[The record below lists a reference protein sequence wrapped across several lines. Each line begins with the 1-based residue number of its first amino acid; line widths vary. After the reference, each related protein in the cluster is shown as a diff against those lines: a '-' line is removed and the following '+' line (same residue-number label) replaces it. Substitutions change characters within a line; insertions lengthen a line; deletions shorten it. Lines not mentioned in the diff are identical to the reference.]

1 MTTVAQR
8 LDGNPSVAARLPAE
22 AARRRALNRLIANA
36 AIGFG
41 VFLLGF
47 VMSEPAPYEIY
58 MVGLIALALLFGLR
72 LTRTSLVLL
81 ALLTVFNFGGL
92 ISIMQMADM
101 KKAPLYIA
109 VSLFLAFTSVFYA
122 AAIEGDYRRLGTIFN
137 AYLLVGLLSALLG
150 IAGYLG
156 LVPGAE
162 IFTRYGRAQG
172 AFQDPNVYGPFLIL
186 PLTWTLYRVLR
197 GGLRDLVVYLPLCC
211 LLAIGVLVSF
221 SRAAWAMVP
230 LSFAVLSGV
239 LFLQSDSNRFRLRL
253 IGIGLLAV
261 VTVVLAIA
269 ILLQI
274 PGVGDF
280 FVERA
285 RLEQSY
291 DSARLGR
298 FARHWL
304 GMILAAQHPLGIGP
318 LEFGPM
324 FGEDTHNIWLK
335 AALDYGWIGFIAFV
349 ALTFLTLGIG
359 IKLIFRNRPWQ
370 PFLLVA
376 YATYLGH
383 VLIGN
388 VIDTDH
394 WRHFYLLF
402 GIIWGCAGLE
412 YRYQLSRSFRLGTDT
427 ETAQGSNLLA
437 VRDLRRCRPL

>member
-1 MTTVAQR
+1 MTSVAQR
-8 LDGNPSVAARLPAE
+8 FDGSSRPALTLPADV
-22 AARRRALNRLIANA
+22 ARKRALNRLIANI

-47 VMSEPAPYEIY
+47 VMSEPAPYELY

-81 ALLTVFNFGGL
+81 ALLAVFNFGGM
-92 ISIMQMADM
+92 ISVMQMADV

-109 VSLFLAFTSVFYA
+109 VSLFLAFTSVFFA
-122 AAIEGDYRRLGTIFN
+122 AVIEGDHRRLKTIFN
-137 AYLLVGLLSALLG
+137 AYLLVGVLSAVLG
-150 IAGYLG
+150 IAGYLS
-156 LVPGAE
+156 LFPGAE

-186 PLTWTLYRVLR
+186 PLTWTLYRIMR
-197 GGLRDLVVYLPLCC
+197 GGFRDMAVYLPFCC
-211 LLAIGVLVSF
+211 LLTLGVLVSF

-230 LSFAVLSGV
+230 LSFAVLFGV
-239 LFLQSDSNRFRLRL
+239 LFLQSNSNRFRLRL
-253 IGIGLLAV
+253 IVIGLLAV
-261 VTVVLAIA
+261 VTITLAIL
-269 ILLQI
+269 IILQI

-280 FVERA
+280 FRERA

-304 GMILAAQHPLGIGP
+304 GMILATQHPLGIGP

-324 FGEDTHNIWLK
+324 FGEDTHNVWLK
-335 AALDYGWIGFIAFV
+335 AVLDYGWIGFIAFLT
-349 ALTFLTLGIG
+349 LTFLTLGIG
-359 IKLIFRNRPWQ
+359 FKLLFRNRTWQ
-370 PFLLVA
+370 PYLLVA

-402 GIIWGCAGLE
+402 GVIWGCAGLE
-412 YRYQLSRSFRLGTDT
+412 YKYQLSLKLKERSGEQHF
-427 ETAQGSNLLA
+427 AI
-437 VRDLRRCRPL
+437 RDIRRSSPL

>member
-1 MTTVAQR
+1 MTSVAHR
-8 LDGNPSVAARLPAE
+8 IDGNLPLPIGLRADIARK
-22 AARRRALNRLIANA
+22 RALNRLIANA

-47 VMSEPAPYEIY
+47 VMSEPAPYELY
-58 MVGLIALALLFGLR
+58 MVGLIMLALLFGLR
-72 LTRTSLVLL
+72 LSRTSLVLL
-81 ALLTVFNFGGL
+81 AILTVFNFGGM
-92 ISIMQMADM
+92 ISVMQMADI

-109 VSLFLAFTSVFYA
+109 VSLFLAFTSVFFA
-122 AAIEGDYRRLGTIFN
+122 AVIEADYRRLRTIFN
-137 AYLLVGLLSALLG
+137 AYLLVSIVSSLLG
-150 IAGYLG
+150 IAGYFALF
-156 LVPGAE
+156 PGAE
-162 IFTRYGRAQG
+162 NFTRYGRAQG

-186 PLTWTLYRVLR
+186 PLTWTLYRVMR
-197 GGLRDLVVYLPLCC
+197 GSIRDVAAYLPLCC
-211 LLAIGVLVSF
+211 LLTLGVLLSF

-230 LSFAVLSGV
+230 LSFALLFGV
-239 LFLQSDSNRFRLRL
+239 LFLQSNSNRFRLRL
-253 IGIGLLAV
+253 IAIGLLAV
-261 VTVVLAIA
+261 VAIVLAVLVI
-269 ILLQI
+269 LQI

-280 FVERA
+280 FRERA

-304 GMILAAQHPLGIGP
+304 GMILATQHPLGIGP

-335 AALDYGWIGFIAFV
+335 AALDYGWVGFIAFLT
-349 ALTFLTLGIG
+349 LTFLTLAIG
-359 IKLIFRNRPWQ
+359 FKLLFRNRPWQ

-376 YATYLGH
+376 YANYLGH

-412 YRYQLSRSFRLGTDT
+412 YKYELSLKLK
-427 ETAQGSNLLA
+427 EGSGEQNLA
-437 VRDLRRCRPL
+437 IRDLRRRSPV

>member
-1 MTTVAQR
+1 MTSVAHR
-8 LDGNPSVAARLPAE
+8 IDGNLPLPIGLRADIARK
-22 AARRRALNRLIANA
+22 RALNRLIANA

-47 VMSEPAPYEIY
+47 VMSEPAPYELY
-58 MVGLIALALLFGLR
+58 MVGLIMLALLFGLR
-72 LTRTSLVLL
+72 LSRTSLVLL
-81 ALLTVFNFGGL
+81 AILTVFNFGGM
-92 ISIMQMADM
+92 ISVMQMADI

-109 VSLFLAFTSVFYA
+109 VSLFLAFTSVFFA
-122 AAIEGDYRRLGTIFN
+122 AVIEADYRRLRTIFN
-137 AYLLVGLLSALLG
+137 AYLLVSIVSSLLG
-150 IAGYLG
+150 IAGYFALF
-156 LVPGAE
+156 PGAE
-162 IFTRYGRAQG
+162 NFTRYGRAQG

-186 PLTWTLYRVLR
+186 PLTWTLYRVMR
-197 GGLRDLVVYLPLCC
+197 GSIRDVAAYLPLCC
-211 LLAIGVLVSF
+211 LLTLGVLLSF

-230 LSFAVLSGV
+230 LSFALLFGV
-239 LFLQSDSNRFRLRL
+239 LFLQSNSNRFRLRL
-253 IGIGLLAV
+253 IAIGLLAV
-261 VTVVLAIA
+261 VAIVLAVLI
-269 ILLQI
+269 ILQI

-280 FVERA
+280 FRERA

-304 GMILAAQHPLGIGP
+304 GMILATQHPLGIGP

-335 AALDYGWIGFIAFV
+335 AVLDYGWVGFIAFLT
-349 ALTFLTLGIG
+349 LTFLTLAIG
-359 IKLIFRNRPWQ
+359 FKLLFRNRPWQ

-376 YATYLGH
+376 YANYLGH

-412 YRYQLSRSFRLGTDT
+412 YKYELSLKLK
-427 ETAQGSNLLA
+427 EGSGEQNLA
-437 VRDLRRCRPL
+437 IRDLRRRSPV

>member
-1 MTTVAQR
+1 LT
-8 LDGNPSVAARLPAE
+8 SVAHRFEGNLPPPIELRADIARK
-22 AARRRALNRLIANA
+22 RALNRLIANT

-47 VMSEPAPYEIY
+47 VMSEPAPYELY
-58 MVGLIALALLFGLR
+58 MVGLIVLALLFGLK

-81 ALLTVFNFGGL
+81 AILTVFNFGGM
-92 ISIMQMADM
+92 ISVMQMADV

-109 VSLFLAFTSVFYA
+109 VSLFLAFTSVFFA
-122 AAIEGDYRRLGTIFN
+122 AVIEADYRRLRTIFN
-137 AYLLVGLLSALLG
+137 AYLLVSIVSSLLG
-150 IAGYLG
+150 IAGYFALF
-156 LVPGAE
+156 PGAE
-162 IFTRYGRAQG
+162 NFTRYGRAQG

-186 PLTWTLYRVLR
+186 PLTWTLYRVMR
-197 GGLRDLVVYLPLCC
+197 GSMRDVAAYLPLCC
-211 LLAIGVLVSF
+211 LLMLGVLLSF

-230 LSFAVLSGV
+230 LSFALLFGV
-239 LFLQSDSNRFRLRL
+239 LFLQSNSNRFRFRL
-253 IGIGLLAV
+253 IAIGLLAV
-261 VTVVLAIA
+261 VAIVLAVLI
-269 ILLQI
+269 ILQI

-280 FVERA
+280 FRERA

-304 GMILAAQHPLGIGP
+304 GMILATQHSLGIGP

-335 AALDYGWIGFIAFV
+335 AALDYGWVGFIAFLT
-349 ALTFLTLGIG
+349 LTFLTLAIG
-359 IKLIFRNRPWQ
+359 FKLLFRNRPWQ

-412 YRYQLSRSFRLGTDT
+412 YKYELSLKLK
-427 ETAQGSNLLA
+427 EGSGEQNLA
-437 VRDLRRCRPL
+437 IRDLRRRSPV

>member
-1 MTTVAQR
+1 MTSVAHR
-8 LDGNPSVAARLPAE
+8 IDGNLPLPIGLRADIS
-22 AARRRALNRLIANA
+22 RRRALNRLIANTV
-36 AIGFG
+36 IGFG

-47 VMSEPAPYEIY
+47 VMSEPAPYELY
-58 MVGLIALALLFGLR
+58 MVGLIVLALLFGLR
-72 LTRTSLVLL
+72 LSRTSLVLL
-81 ALLTVFNFGGL
+81 AILTVFNFGGM
-92 ISIMQMADM
+92 ISVMQMADI

-109 VSLFLAFTSVFYA
+109 VSLFLAFTSVFFA
-122 AAIEGDYRRLGTIFN
+122 AVIEADYRRLRTIFN
-137 AYLLVGLLSALLG
+137 AYLLVSIVSSLLG
-150 IAGYLG
+150 IAGYFALF
-156 LVPGAE
+156 PGAE
-162 IFTRYGRAQG
+162 NFTRYGRAQG

-186 PLTWTLYRVLR
+186 PLTWTLYRVMR
-197 GGLRDLVVYLPLCC
+197 GSIRDVAAYLPLCC
-211 LLAIGVLVSF
+211 LLTLGVLLSF

-230 LSFAVLSGV
+230 LSFALLFGV
-239 LFLQSDSNRFRLRL
+239 LFLQSNSNRFRLRL
-253 IGIGLLAV
+253 IAIGLLAV
-261 VTVVLAIA
+261 VAIVLAVLI
-269 ILLQI
+269 ILQI

-280 FVERA
+280 FRERA

-304 GMILAAQHPLGIGP
+304 GMILATQHPLGIGP

-335 AALDYGWIGFIAFV
+335 AALDYGWVGFIAFLT
-349 ALTFLTLGIG
+349 LTFLTLAIG
-359 IKLIFRNRPWQ
+359 FKLLFRNRPWQ

-412 YRYQLSRSFRLGTDT
+412 YKYELSLKLK
-427 ETAQGSNLLA
+427 EGSGEQNLA
-437 VRDLRRCRPL
+437 IRDLRRRSPV

>member
-1 MTTVAQR
+1 MTSVAHR
-8 LDGNPSVAARLPAE
+8 IDGNLPLPIGLRADIARK
-22 AARRRALNRLIANA
+22 RALNRLIANA

-47 VMSEPAPYEIY
+47 VMSEPAPYELY
-58 MVGLIALALLFGLR
+58 MVGLIMLALLFGLR
-72 LTRTSLVLL
+72 LSRTSLVLL
-81 ALLTVFNFGGL
+81 AILTVFNFGGM
-92 ISIMQMADM
+92 ISVMQMADI

-109 VSLFLAFTSVFYA
+109 VSLFLAFTSVFFA
-122 AAIEGDYRRLGTIFN
+122 AVIEADYRRLRTIFN
-137 AYLLVGLLSALLG
+137 AYLLVSIVSSLLG
-150 IAGYLG
+150 IAGYFALF
-156 LVPGAE
+156 PGAE
-162 IFTRYGRAQG
+162 NFTRYGRAQG

-186 PLTWTLYRVLR
+186 PLTWTLYRVMR
-197 GGLRDLVVYLPLCC
+197 GSIRDVAAYLPLCC
-211 LLAIGVLVSF
+211 LLTLGVLLSF

-230 LSFAVLSGV
+230 LSFALLFGV
-239 LFLQSDSNRFRLRL
+239 LFLQSNSNRFRLRL
-253 IGIGLLAV
+253 IAIGLLAV
-261 VTVVLAIA
+261 VAIVLAVLVI
-269 ILLQI
+269 LQI

-280 FVERA
+280 FRERA

-304 GMILAAQHPLGIGP
+304 GMILATQHPLGIGP

-335 AALDYGWIGFIAFV
+335 AVLDYGWVGFIAFLT
-349 ALTFLTLGIG
+349 LTFLTLAIG
-359 IKLIFRNRPWQ
+359 FKLLFRNRPWQ

-376 YATYLGH
+376 YANYLGH

-412 YRYQLSRSFRLGTDT
+412 YKYELSLKLK
-427 ETAQGSNLLA
+427 EGSGEQNLA
-437 VRDLRRCRPL
+437 IRDLRRRSPV

>member
-1 MTTVAQR
+1 MTSVAHR
-8 LDGNPSVAARLPAE
+8 IDGNLPLPIGLRADIS
-22 AARRRALNRLIANA
+22 RRRALNRLIANTV
-36 AIGFG
+36 IGFG

-47 VMSEPAPYEIY
+47 VMSEPAPYELY
-58 MVGLIALALLFGLR
+58 MVGLIVLALLFGLR
-72 LTRTSLVLL
+72 LSRTSLVLL
-81 ALLTVFNFGGL
+81 AILTVFNFGGM
-92 ISIMQMADM
+92 ISVMQMADI

-109 VSLFLAFTSVFYA
+109 VSLFLAFTSVFFA
-122 AAIEGDYRRLGTIFN
+122 AVIEADYRRLRTIFN
-137 AYLLVGLLSALLG
+137 AYLLVSIVSSLLG
-150 IAGYLG
+150 IAGYFALF
-156 LVPGAE
+156 PGAE
-162 IFTRYGRAQG
+162 NFTRYGRAQG

-186 PLTWTLYRVLR
+186 PLTWTLYRVMR
-197 GGLRDLVVYLPLCC
+197 GSIRDVAAYLPLCC
-211 LLAIGVLVSF
+211 LLTLGVLLSF

-230 LSFAVLSGV
+230 LSFALLFGV
-239 LFLQSDSNRFRLRL
+239 LFLQSNSNRFRLRL
-253 IGIGLLAV
+253 IAIGLLAV
-261 VTVVLAIA
+261 VAIVLAVLVI
-269 ILLQI
+269 LQI

-280 FVERA
+280 FRERA

-304 GMILAAQHPLGIGP
+304 GMILATQHPLGIGP

-335 AALDYGWIGFIAFV
+335 AVLDYGWVGFIAFLT
-349 ALTFLTLGIG
+349 LTFLTLAIG
-359 IKLIFRNRPWQ
+359 FKLLFRNRPWQ

-376 YATYLGH
+376 YANYLGH

-412 YRYQLSRSFRLGTDT
+412 YKYELSLKLK
-427 ETAQGSNLLA
+427 EGSGEQNLA
-437 VRDLRRCRPL
+437 IRDLRRRSPV

>member
-1 MTTVAQR
+1 MTGVTQR
-8 LDGNPSVAARLPAE
+8 FDGNPRPALMLPADV
-22 AARRRALNRLIANA
+22 ACKRTLNRLIANI

-47 VMSEPAPYEIY
+47 VMSEPAPYELY
-58 MVGLIALALLFGLR
+58 MVALIALALLFGLR
-72 LTRTSLVLL
+72 LTSTSLVLL
-81 ALLTVFNFGGL
+81 ALFTVFNFGGM
-92 ISIMQMADM
+92 ISVMQMADV

-109 VSLFLAFTSVFYA
+109 VSLFLAFTSVFFA
-122 AAIEGDYRRLGTIFN
+122 AVIEGDHRRLKTIFN
-137 AYLLVGLLSALLG
+137 AYLLVSVPSCVLG

-156 LVPGAE
+156 LFPGAE

-186 PLTWTLYRVLR
+186 PLTWTLYRIMR
-197 GGLRDLVVYLPLCC
+197 GGIRDMAVYLPFCC
-211 LLAIGVLVSF
+211 LLMLGVLLSF

-230 LSFAVLSGV
+230 LSFAILFGV
-239 LFLQSDSNRFRLRL
+239 LFLQSHSNRFRLRL
-253 IGIGLLAV
+253 MVIGLLAV
-261 VTVVLAIA
+261 VTIILAIL
-269 ILLQI
+269 IILQI

-280 FVERA
+280 VRERA

-304 GMILAAQHPLGIGP
+304 GMILATQHPLGIGP

-335 AALDYGWIGFIAFV
+335 AVLDYGWIGFIAFLM
-349 ALTFLTLGIG
+349 LTFLTLGIG
-359 IKLIFRNRPWQ
+359 CKLLFRNRPWQ
-370 PFLLVA
+370 PYLLVA

-412 YRYQLSRSFRLGTDT
+412 YKYQLSLKLRERSG
-427 ETAQGSNLLA
+427 EQNLA
-437 VRDLRRCRPL
+437 IRDIRRSSPL

>member
-1 MTTVAQR
+1 MT
-8 LDGNPSVAARLPAE
+8 SVAHRLECNLPPAIGLRADIARK
-22 AARRRALNRLIANA
+22 RALNRLIANT

-47 VMSEPAPYEIY
+47 VMSEPAPYELY
-58 MVGLIALALLFGLR
+58 MVGLIVLALLFGLR
-72 LTRTSLVLL
+72 LSRTSLVLL
-81 ALLTVFNFGGL
+81 AILTVFNFGGM
-92 ISIMQMADM
+92 ISVMQMADV

-109 VSLFLAFTSVFYA
+109 VSLFLAFTSVFFA
-122 AAIEGDYRRLGTIFN
+122 AVIEADYRRLRTIFN
-137 AYLLVGLLSALLG
+137 AYLLVSIVSSLLG
-150 IAGYLG
+150 IAGYFALF
-156 LVPGAE
+156 PGAE
-162 IFTRYGRAQG
+162 NFTRYGRAQG

-186 PLTWTLYRVLR
+186 PLTWTLYRVMR
-197 GGLRDLVVYLPLCC
+197 GSIRDVAAYLPLCC
-211 LLAIGVLVSF
+211 LLTLGVLLSF

-230 LSFAVLSGV
+230 LSFALLFGV
-239 LFLQSDSNRFRLRL
+239 LFLQSNSNRFRLRL
-253 IGIGLLAV
+253 IAIGLLAV
-261 VTVVLAIA
+261 VAIVLAVLVI
-269 ILLQI
+269 LQI

-280 FVERA
+280 FRERA

-304 GMILAAQHPLGIGP
+304 GMILAMQHPLGIGP

-335 AALDYGWIGFIAFV
+335 AALDYGWVGFIAFLT
-349 ALTFLTLGIG
+349 LTFLTLAIG
-359 IKLIFRNRPWQ
+359 FKLLFRNRPWQ

-412 YRYQLSRSFRLGTDT
+412 YKYELSLKLK
-427 ETAQGSNLLA
+427 EGSGEQNLA
-437 VRDLRRCRPL
+437 IRDLRRRSPV

>member
-1 MTTVAQR
+1 MTSVAHR
-8 LDGNPSVAARLPAE
+8 IDGNLPLPIGLRADIARK
-22 AARRRALNRLIANA
+22 RALNRLIANT

-47 VMSEPAPYEIY
+47 VMSEPAPYELY
-58 MVGLIALALLFGLR
+58 MVGLIVLALLFGLR
-72 LTRTSLVLL
+72 LSRTSLVLL
-81 ALLTVFNFGGL
+81 AILTVFNFGGM
-92 ISIMQMADM
+92 ISVMQMADI

-109 VSLFLAFTSVFYA
+109 VSLFLAFTSVFFA
-122 AAIEGDYRRLGTIFN
+122 AVIEADYRRLRTIFN
-137 AYLLVGLLSALLG
+137 AYLLVSIVSSLLG
-150 IAGYLG
+150 IAGYFALF
-156 LVPGAE
+156 PGAE
-162 IFTRYGRAQG
+162 NFTRYGRAQG

-186 PLTWTLYRVLR
+186 PLTWTLYRVMR
-197 GGLRDLVVYLPLCC
+197 GSIRDVAAYLPLCC
-211 LLAIGVLVSF
+211 LLTLGVLLSF

-230 LSFAVLSGV
+230 LSFALLFGV
-239 LFLQSDSNRFRLRL
+239 LFLQSNSNRFRLRL
-253 IGIGLLAV
+253 IAIGLLAV
-261 VTVVLAIA
+261 VAIVLAVLI
-269 ILLQI
+269 ILQI

-280 FVERA
+280 FRERA

-304 GMILAAQHPLGIGP
+304 GMILATQHPLGIGP

-335 AALDYGWIGFIAFV
+335 AALDYGWVGFIAFLT
-349 ALTFLTLGIG
+349 LTFLTLAIG
-359 IKLIFRNRPWQ
+359 FKLLFRNRPWQ

-412 YRYQLSRSFRLGTDT
+412 YKYELSLKLK
-427 ETAQGSNLLA
+427 EGSGEQNLA
-437 VRDLRRCRPL
+437 IRDLRRRSPV

>member
-1 MTTVAQR
+1 MTSVAHR
-8 LDGNPSVAARLPAE
+8 IDGNLPLPIGLRADIS
-22 AARRRALNRLIANA
+22 RRRALNRLIANTV
-36 AIGFG
+36 IGFG

-47 VMSEPAPYEIY
+47 VMSEPAPYELY
-58 MVGLIALALLFGLR
+58 MVGLIVLALLFGLR
-72 LTRTSLVLL
+72 LSRTSLVLL
-81 ALLTVFNFGGL
+81 AILTVFNFGGM
-92 ISIMQMADM
+92 ISVMQMADI

-109 VSLFLAFTSVFYA
+109 VSLFLAFTSVFFA
-122 AAIEGDYRRLGTIFN
+122 AVIEADYRRLRTIFN
-137 AYLLVGLLSALLG
+137 AYLLVSIVSSLLG
-150 IAGYLG
+150 IAGYFALF
-156 LVPGAE
+156 PGAE
-162 IFTRYGRAQG
+162 NFTRYGRAQG

-186 PLTWTLYRVLR
+186 PLTWTLYRVMR
-197 GGLRDLVVYLPLCC
+197 GSIRDVAAYLPLCC
-211 LLAIGVLVSF
+211 LLTLGVLLSF

-230 LSFAVLSGV
+230 LSFALLFGV
-239 LFLQSDSNRFRLRL
+239 LFLQSNSNRFRLRL
-253 IGIGLLAV
+253 IAIGLLAV
-261 VTVVLAIA
+261 VAIVLAVLI
-269 ILLQI
+269 ILQI

-280 FVERA
+280 FRERA

-304 GMILAAQHPLGIGP
+304 GMILATQHPLGIGP

-335 AALDYGWIGFIAFV
+335 AALDYGWVGFIAFLT
-349 ALTFLTLGIG
+349 LTFLTLAIG
-359 IKLIFRNRPWQ
+359 FKLLFRNRPWQ

-412 YRYQLSRSFRLGTDT
+412 YKYELSLKLKEGPG
-427 ETAQGSNLLA
+427 EQNLA
-437 VRDLRRCRPL
+437 IRDLRRRSPV

>member
-1 MTTVAQR
+1 MTGVTQR
-8 LDGNPSVAARLPAE
+8 FDGNPRPALMLPADM
-22 AARRRALNRLIANA
+22 ACKRALNRLIANI

-47 VMSEPAPYEIY
+47 VMSEPAPYELY
-58 MVGLIALALLFGLR
+58 MVALIALALLFGLR
-72 LTRTSLVLL
+72 LTSTSLVLL
-81 ALLTVFNFGGL
+81 ALFTVFNFGGM
-92 ISIMQMADM
+92 ISVMQMADV

-109 VSLFLAFTSVFYA
+109 VSLFLAFTSVFFA
-122 AAIEGDYRRLGTIFN
+122 AVIEGDHRRLKTIFN
-137 AYLLVGLLSALLG
+137 AYLLVSVPSSVLG

-156 LVPGAE
+156 LFPGAE

-186 PLTWTLYRVLR
+186 PLTWTLYRIMR
-197 GGLRDLVVYLPLCC
+197 GGIRDMAVYLPFCC
-211 LLAIGVLVSF
+211 LLMLGVLLSF

-230 LSFAVLSGV
+230 LSFAILFGV
-239 LFLQSDSNRFRLRL
+239 LFLQSHSNRFRLRL
-253 IGIGLLAV
+253 MVIGLLAV
-261 VTVVLAIA
+261 VTIILAIL
-269 ILLQI
+269 IILQI

-280 FVERA
+280 VRERA

-304 GMILAAQHPLGIGP
+304 GMILATQHPLGIGP

-335 AALDYGWIGFIAFV
+335 AVLDYGWIGFIAFLM
-349 ALTFLTLGIG
+349 LTFLTLGIG
-359 IKLIFRNRPWQ
+359 CKLLFRNRPWQ
-370 PFLLVA
+370 PYLLVA

-412 YRYQLSRSFRLGTDT
+412 YKYQLSLKLRERSG
-427 ETAQGSNLLA
+427 EQNLA
-437 VRDLRRCRPL
+437 IRDIRRSSPL